1 MRDALRRLL
10 RHPSAVAG
18 ACVVLAYVLV
28 ALAAPFLAPTDPAR
42 GDLMVRLKPPAWIP
56 GAEPGHWL
64 GTAEV
69 GRDVLSRLVHGAR
82 VSLTVGFVTVGVTSL
97 TGLFLGLVAGFTRGR
112 FDDVL
117 SRFADWLQ
125 AFPLLVF
132 AILLMGVLGP
142 GTRNLIVVLSLKGW
156 VSTFRVIRG
165 QVLAEREKTYV
176 EAARAIGKRPLGIM
190 LGEIAPNVI
199 HTLLVLATI
208 HVGTVILSE
217 ASLSYLG
224 FGVSPR
230 VPAWGSMVASGR
242 IYLSVAWWLPVLPGM
257 AILILVLSL
266 NLFGEGL
273 RDVLDPRLRR

>member
-1 MRDALRRLL
+1 MWDALRRLR
-10 RHPSAVAG
+10 RHPSALAG
-18 ACVVLAYVLV
+18 GCVILAYVLV
-28 ALAAPFLAPTDPAR
+28 AAAAPLLVPADPAR
-42 GDLMVRLKPPAWIP
+42 GDILVRLKPPVWYP

-64 GTAEV
+64 GTDEV
-69 GRDVLSRLVHGAR
+69 GRDVLSRLVYGAR
-82 VSLTVGFVTVGVTSL
+82 VSLMVGLVTVSVTSL
-97 TGLFLGLVAGFTRGR
+97 VGLFLGLVAGFHRGR
-112 FDDVL
+112 FDDAL

-142 GTRNLIVVLSLKGW
+142 GTRNLILVLSLKGW
-156 VSTFRVIRG
+156 VSTFRVIRS
-165 QVLAEREKTYV
+165 QVLAERERTYV
-176 EAARAIGKRPLGIM
+176 EAARAIGKRSLAIM

-242 IYLSVAWWLPVLPGM
+242 TYLSVAWWLPVLPGM
-257 AILILVLSL
+257 AILMLVLSL
-266 NLFGEGL
+266 NLLGEGL